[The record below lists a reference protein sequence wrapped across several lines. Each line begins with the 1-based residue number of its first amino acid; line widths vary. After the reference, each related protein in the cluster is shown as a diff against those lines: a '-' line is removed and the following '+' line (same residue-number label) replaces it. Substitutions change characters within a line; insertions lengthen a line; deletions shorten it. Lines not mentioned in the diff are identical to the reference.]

1 MIMKLKQIFENK
13 KQYLDLLLLADEQ
26 EDMID
31 RYLDRGEMFLLKDG
45 DIKAVAVVTAE
56 GPDTCELKNLAVLP
70 AEQRRGYG
78 RKMIELLCAQY
89 AGQYRR
95 MLVGTGEAPG
105 TMAFYRHCGFV
116 YSYRMPDFFSE
127 NYVHPIWED
136 GVLLKDMIY
145 FVKKI

>member
-1 MIMKLKQIFENK
+1 MMKLEQIFENK

-31 RYLDRGEMFLLKDG
+31 RYLDRGEMFLLKDR

-78 RKMIELLCAQY
+78 RKMIELLCARY
-89 AGQYRR
+89 AGHYRR

-105 TMAFYRHCGFV
+105 TMAFYKRCGFA
-116 YSYRMPDFFSE
+116 YSHRIPDFFTK
-127 NYVHPIWED
+127 NYAHPIWED